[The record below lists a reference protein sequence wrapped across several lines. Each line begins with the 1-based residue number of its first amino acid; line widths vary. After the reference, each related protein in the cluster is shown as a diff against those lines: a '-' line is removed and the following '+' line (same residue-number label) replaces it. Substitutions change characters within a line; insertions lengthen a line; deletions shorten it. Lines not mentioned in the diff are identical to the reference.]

1 MKNTKAVF
9 IGRSAADMTNI
20 ADGSVGLVVT
30 SPPYPMIEMWD
41 NIFASQN
48 ENITGALNDC
58 PLQAFEL
65 MHSELDKV
73 WKEVNRVLIPGGIAC
88 INIGDA
94 TRTINGAFQ
103 LFDNHSRISNS
114 FKILGLQNLP
124 SILWRKQTNAPN
136 KFMGSGMLPPGAY
149 VTLEHE
155 YILIFRKG
163 NKRNF
168 SSTEEKRNRQK
179 SAFFWE
185 ERNLWFSDIWF
196 DVKGVKQ
203 STNVKSLRARTAAF
217 PFELSYRLIQMFS
230 VKFDLVLDPFVGT
243 GTTLLAALASQ
254 RNSIGYEI
262 DEKLNQLIY
271 SNLKKSVETI
281 NSFIGKRIKNHDEF
295 IAIREIEKGKMK
307 YFNSY
312 HQCSVMTRQEVDI
325 EIVKME
331 KCIAVKDDMFVTTY
345 KY

>member
-1 MKNTKAVF
+1 
-9 IGRSAADMTNI
+9 
-20 ADGSVGLVVT
+20 
-30 SPPYPMIEMWD
+30 
-41 NIFASQN
+41 
-48 ENITGALNDC
+48 
-58 PLQAFEL
+58 
-65 MHSELDKV
+65 
-73 WKEVNRVLIPGGIAC
+73 
-88 INIGDA
+88 
-94 TRTINGAFQ
+94 
-103 LFDNHSRISNS
+103 
-114 FKILGLQNLP
+114 
-124 SILWRKQTNAPN
+124 
-136 KFMGSGMLPPGAY
+136 
-149 VTLEHE
+149 
-155 YILIFRKG
+155 
-163 NKRNF
+163 
-168 SSTEEKRNRQK
+168 
-179 SAFFWE
+179 
-185 ERNLWFSDIWF
+185 
-196 DVKGVKQ
+196 
-203 STNVKSLRARTAAF
+203 
-217 PFELSYRLIQMFS
+217 MFS